1 MNIYL
6 HLFVKN
12 ATTLPRALRSFP
24 AVKIPDSMNDSV
36 PCLET
41 NANNSMDSMMLPVNL
56 CPDLCLSTMN
66 QEEEERKKTKMEK
79 EKNENEARTM
89 TLTTTTRVDEEEEEE
104 EELEKDSDVV
114 FMSATTLTPEQLD
127 KEPILPFLLK
137 DEETELDAFLL
148 DAVDWL

>member
-1 MNIYL
+1 
-6 HLFVKN
+6 
-12 ATTLPRALRSFP
+12 
-24 AVKIPDSMNDSV
+24 
-36 PCLET
+36 
-41 NANNSMDSMMLPVNL
+41 
-56 CPDLCLSTMN
+56 MN

-89 TLTTTTRVDEEEEEE
+89 TLTTTTRVDEEEKE